1 MCQRFDVI
9 FVFDGGSD
17 LYGGVV
23 SRVSASTIG
32 YADKVRI
39 QVGKCIQR
47 IVDGL
52 DGACLFGGKTSNEK
66 TIFFCSN
73 RVFSFIALVPF
84 FLLHSLLH
92 KFGVKNDLLH
102 YSEKAGRC
110 KVNQKE
116 KSDGKPSDRVL
127 VLMLFFGFSINKGS

>member
-1 MCQRFDVI
+1 MCQRFDVV

-52 DGACLFGGKTSNEK
+52 DGACLFRRENLERKDDFLLFKQSVQFHCIGPFLFYYTVCSTNLESK
-66 TIFFCSN
+66 TIYY
-73 RVFSFIALVPF
+73 II
-84 FLLHSLLH
+84 
-92 KFGVKNDLLH
+92 VKKQGDV
-102 YSEKAGRC
+102 K
-110 KVNQKE
+110 
-116 KSDGKPSDRVL
+116 
-127 VLMLFFGFSINKGS
+127 